1 MPEMVWIIVGILI
14 VLVFILW
21 YKLGKLSRQYLE
33 LSGQIERRARELFE
47 GWKSKELETQ
57 KQVLEEGIRKKYE
70 SEFQKWKLEEE
81 KRIRQD
87 AIKKSK
93 AVIMGQVTEHL
104 IPYFPDF
111 KYNPKDARFIGTPV
125 DFVVFDGMSDGD
137 IKRIVFVEVKTGKT
151 GSLTSREKQVKA
163 VVEKREVYWEKIHYK
178 PKIMEGDSN
187 YGEQGV
193 RTETSG
199 KD

>member
-1 MPEMVWIIVGILI
+1 MPEIMWIIIGILM

-21 YKLGKLSRQYLE
+21 YKYSE
-33 LSGQIERRARELFE
+33 LKGQIESRARELFE
-47 GWKSKELETQ
+47 YWKSKELETQ
-57 KQVLEEGIRKKYE
+57 KQVLEDGIRKKYE
-70 SEFQKWKLEEE
+70 AELQRWKQEEE
-81 KRIRQD
+81 KRIRED

-125 DFVVFDGMSDGD
+125 DFVVFDGLSDGEM
-137 IKRIVFVEVKTGKT
+137 KRIVFVEVKTGKS
-151 GSLTSREKQVKA
+151 GSLTSREKQVRE

-178 PKIMEGDSN
+178 PNTIEINNDMNGRE
-187 YGEQGV
+187 
-193 RTETSG
+193 
-199 KD
+199 